1 MKGTQLYSVGPVT
14 AIHPRRAGTQE
25 GEASEDQQP
34 SPAIAGKGT
43 KPTETMRER
52 EREREGERERERE
65 DWPCTLSPEL
75 FFLLNSEAHDLVV
88 RGN

>member
-14 AIHPRRAGTQE
+14 AIHPRRAGNKE

-43 KPTETMRER
+43 KPTATMRER
-52 EREREGERERERE
+52 ERERGRERERERRLAVY
-65 DWPCTLSPEL
+65 TKSRTFLSSQFRSP
-75 FFLLNSEAHDLVV
+75 
-88 RGN
+88 